1 MEIKRYVPKNSF
13 ERLAIFIDYH
23 NLEGSLRNEGY
34 SVDILT
40 LRDYLSEGR
49 RLIETFCYIGS
60 RPNNNGDDEKFHRL
74 LRMNGFIVR
83 TKPAKVRPDR
93 SLRCDFD
100 IELTLDVVD
109 FVSQAK
115 PDIVLLISGDGDFV
129 PLVNWLRFRG
139 LRAEVASTQSSI
151 SQDLREMANGYVD
164 LCEVIEEIQRRSME
178 TNPQREEVISDGIGN
193 HQRQEGRDSVHS
205 I

>member
-1 MEIKRYVPKNSF
+1 MEIERYFPKNSL

-34 SVDILT
+34 RVDILT
-40 LRDYLSEGR
+40 LRDYLAEGR
-49 RLIETFCYIGS
+49 LLIETFCYLGHHS
-60 RPNNNGDDEKFHRL
+60 DNNGDDEKCHRL
-74 LRMNGFIVR
+74 LRMNSFIVR

-93 SLRCDFD
+93 SLKCDFD

-115 PDIVLLISGDGDFV
+115 PDIILLISGDGDFV

-139 LRAEVASTQSSI
+139 IRVEVASTPNSI
-151 SQDLREMANGYVD
+151 SQDLREAVNGYID
-164 LCEVIEEIQRRSME
+164 LCEAIEEIRRVGEETPDRRKEVNEYGGSDDQRAAG
-178 TNPQREEVISDGIGN
+178 PDPGYII
-193 HQRQEGRDSVHS
+193 
-205 I
+205 